1 MLKYVVPILVLLM
14 GKLSAQGYQYEGD
27 CCWYNRLEVGAD
39 WIYWKASQEEMDMA
53 AADITTGG
61 GANITSTALVPDFSY
76 KSGYKVYLTY
86 DLGCDWTFY
95 AGLTRLSSNA
105 GVSEFF
111 DPAAAIA
118 HTSTIVLNS
127 VSFPILL
134 SITSD
139 PEQVINSVYS
149 SWDLNLYYLDLD
161 IGRRFFSCRWLE
173 LGSYFGLR
181 GMWMKQTLDL
191 DAVTPNFQD
200 EPGIVA
206 FFFLDQQEKIRG
218 VGIQGGMNGYWR
230 IGCGFSLIG
239 QFGGSLLYSRF
250 NVNGDLDINNPVGAT
265 PTSIEFGGS
274 FHKSIPTVDTSI
286 LLQYATCFCG
296 HGVELHI
303 GWENHLFFH
312 TNFFGLSESGNLT
325 MEGLTLGGSL
335 RF

>member
-1 MLKYVVPILVLLM
+1 MLKYVVPILLLLV
-14 GKLSAQGYQYEGD
+14 GRLCAQPYSYEGD
-27 CCWYNRLEVGAD
+27 CCWYNRLEAGAD
-39 WIYWKASQEEMDMA
+39 WIYWRASQEEMDIA
-53 AADITTGG
+53 AR
-61 GANITSTALVPDFSY
+61 NIVSGVSINSTPLIPDFSY

-95 AGLTRLSSNA
+95 AGLTHLPSNA
-105 GVSEFF
+105 SVSGFI
-111 DPAAAIA
+111 DPAVAVAGGGEIA
-118 HTSTIVLNS
+118 LDS

-134 SITSD
+134 AITD
-139 PEQVINSVYS
+139 TDTAQLINSVDA
-149 SWDLNLYYLDLD
+149 SWDESLYYLDLD
-161 IGRRFFSCRWLE
+161 IGRSFFSCRWLE

-191 DAVTPNFQD
+191 DAVTPNFQG
-200 EPGIVA
+200 EAGSVA
-206 FFFLDQQEKIRG
+206 FFFLDEQEKIRG
-218 VGIQGGMNGYWR
+218 VGLQGGMNGYWR

-239 QFGGSLLYSRF
+239 QFGGSLLYSRMH
-250 NVNGDLDINNPVGAT
+250 VNGALNLVNTVGVT
-265 PTSIEFGGS
+265 PTNINFKETL
-274 FHKSIPTVDTSI
+274 HKSIATVDTSI

-325 MEGLTLGGSL
+325 VEGLTLGGSL